1 MMLLISVPTIFQHN
15 RVSCLSPLVLQVV
28 FYMFEEM
35 DLNFPLFLSTHY
47 CVIMLYQISIK

>member
-1 MMLLISVPTIFQHN
+1 MMPLISVPTIFQHN